1 LGFWLVLLG
10 FIVWYLFF
18 AKTYQPVS
26 TDDLAVKLRQRVL
39 REFLDLIIMC
49 EFKNRSLSG
58 FNALSYI
65 HNKYDYL
72 VSSGTV
78 YSLLYA
84 MERKGYIT
92 GTLKGKK
99 RMFVLTSNGEEVIN
113 EILEANEGILG
124 LVNDLIKIV

>member
-1 LGFWLVLLG
+1 M
-10 FIVWYLFF
+10 IDR
-18 AKTYQPVS
+18 S
-26 TDDLAVKLRQRVL
+26 DLAIKLRQRIL

-84 MERKGYIT
+84 MERKGYIK

-99 RMFVLTSNGEEVIN
+99 RMFVLTNNGEEVID
-113 EILEANEGILG
+113 EILEANDGLLG